1 MAYQADGTE
10 ESALANISD
19 MQMFSCVYSQALKTA
34 YQVGYITKNQESV
47 ILYHFKVR
55 SNCFIFDFTAYLAF
69 SECCS

>member
-34 YQVGYITKNQESV
+34 YQVGYINKNQ
-47 ILYHFKVR
+47 KV
-55 SNCFIFDFTAYLAF
+55 
-69 SECCS
+69 